1 MAMMGEGCCQTNA
14 AQQIINYCHFR
25 NVVFDISLCEKA
37 LEAGTS
43 LLRVNDSMKSFPS
56 GHSQL
61 ALFASLFIIVSLH
74 LQVQH
79 LLDFLQVYISKR
91 RSYILLNLL
100 NLLLQTVAL
109 LLATYCAYSRLTDHR
124 HHLVDVL
131 TGSVLGIIL
140 GIFTAQT
147 LDFGGDQ
154 NKKDSK
160 KYI

>member
-1 MAMMGEGCCQTNA
+1 MDTCQPDLSQVDCESNA
-14 AQQIINYCHFR
+14 G
-25 NVVFDISLCEKA
+25 NVLFDISLCEKA

-61 ALFASLFIIVSLH
+61 ALFAALFVI
-74 LQVQH
+74 
-79 LLDFLQVYISKR
+79 VYISKR
-91 RSYILLNLL
+91 GSNILLNLL

-140 GIFTAQT
+140 GIFTAKT
-147 LDFGGDQ
+147 LDFTRDQ
-154 NKKDSK
+154 NKKDAQK
-160 KYI
+160 KLNLKKKKKKKKKK